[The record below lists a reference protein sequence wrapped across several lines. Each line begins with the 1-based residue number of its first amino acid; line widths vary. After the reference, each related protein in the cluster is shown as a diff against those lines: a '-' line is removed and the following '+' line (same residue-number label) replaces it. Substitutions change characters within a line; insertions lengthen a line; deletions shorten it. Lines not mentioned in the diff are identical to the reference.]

1 MNIRASSRMASSSLN
16 AAAFRTVL
24 ARGARGLIYRLR
36 REILTLRQ
44 LRQDPFPAGLVLA
57 PRGRIR
63 TSRDVR
69 TMTSRWTSRVCQH
82 EHSNQA

>member
-1 MNIRASSRMASSSLN
+1 MNIRISSCMASSLN

-24 ARGARGLIYRLR
+24 ARDGRGLVYRLR

-44 LRQDPFPAGLVLA
+44 LRQDPFPAGIVLA

-63 TSRDVR
+63 TSRNVR
-69 TMTSRWTSRVCQH
+69 TMASRWTNGKV
-82 EHSNQA
+82 

>member
-1 MNIRASSRMASSSLN
+1 MNIRTSSCMASSLN

-24 ARGARGLIYRLR
+24 ARDGRGLIYRLR

-69 TMTSRWTSRVCQH
+69 SMTSRWTNREVRT
-82 EHSNQA
+82 

>member
-1 MNIRASSRMASSSLN
+1 MNIRASSCMASSLN
-16 AAAFRTVL
+16 AAPFRTVL
-24 ARGARGLIYRLR
+24 ARDARGLIYRLR

-44 LRQDPFPAGLVLA
+44 LRQDLFPAGLVLA

-69 TMTSRWTSRVCQH
+69 TMTSRWKNGEVRT
-82 EHSNQA
+82 

>member
-1 MNIRASSRMASSSLN
+1 MNIRASSRMASSLN
-16 AAAFRTVL
+16 VAAFRTVL

-69 TMTSRWTSRVCQH
+69 TMTSRWTRRECEH
-82 EHSNQA
+82 EY

>member
-1 MNIRASSRMASSSLN
+1 MNIRTSSCMASSLN

-24 ARGARGLIYRLR
+24 ARDGRGLVYRCR
-36 REILTLRQ
+36 REIMTLRR
-44 LRQDPFPAGLVLA
+44 LRQDPFPAVFTSA

-69 TMTSRWTSRVCQH
+69 SMTSRWTNREVRT
-82 EHSNQA
+82 

>member
-1 MNIRASSRMASSSLN
+1 MNIRTFSCMASSLN
-16 AAAFRTVL
+16 AAAFRAVL
-24 ARGARGLIYRLR
+24 ARDGRGLIYRLR

-69 TMTSRWTSRVCQH
+69 SMTSRWTNR
-82 EHSNQA
+82 EERT